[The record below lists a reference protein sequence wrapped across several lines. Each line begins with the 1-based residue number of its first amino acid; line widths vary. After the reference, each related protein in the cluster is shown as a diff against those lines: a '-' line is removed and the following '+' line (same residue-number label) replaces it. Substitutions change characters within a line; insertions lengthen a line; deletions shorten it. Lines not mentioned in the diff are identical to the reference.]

1 MDSQPI
7 VFIVRHGARLDAA
20 DKEWHLTSP
29 TPYDPPLCYS
39 GWLQC
44 RSLGARIASILK
56 APDFIGKSQGE
67 QAEPVVSEDKTSPT
81 PASSDLH
88 NRYNVIVHTSPFL
101 RCLQT
106 SIGISAGL
114 SQSGSS
120 TKGSGTGDKN
130 QTPHR
135 DGAFI
140 NPRPLVRID
149 AFLGEWLSPDY
160 FDQISP
166 PPSSDR
172 MVALAKA
179 ELLRRGEIIPQ
190 AWEGTKG
197 ARTPSGHFPGGWSSH
212 SNPTT
217 PGEDD
222 SYTSP
227 QDGLSST
234 PRQAVQRQRASTV
247 DIPQTPISIGGAP
260 TALSRLDTNLEAFIN
275 RSYVPPTP
283 NYAVSGSDPIPSG
296 YVAHARDACTRID
309 YQWDSMRTPMWGT
322 GGDYGEEWSS
332 MQDRVAE
339 GFKRMMDWYRSNPS
353 GSTFSPVEMGALSSE
368 DRPKQTVLI
377 LVTHGADCNAL
388 INSVAG
394 NPILLDIGT
403 SSLTLAVPRK
413 RLPSTDSKLD
423 QTSKTSSENTPQI
436 SQEYALQLVA
446 STDHLRAGVNPSQL
460 TTLASPSTAQ
470 SSSKP
475 TMPTYRN
482 RVSSRPQPLQGTFSM
497 EPVSAN
503 GMSPRGWTLARRPST
518 SDMPRAPSGLWGSL
532 ASPIEKDEE
541 TEEDL
546 VPNFGDQ
553 RPTSQ
558 DSKLPEGPVDRTEWA
573 AKLPHRTRSQR
584 GLWGSA
590 VPLDDRDSP
599 SRRRWTVAEQKL

>member
-20 DKEWHLTSP
+20 DKDWHLTSP

-44 RSLGARIASILK
+44 RSLGMRIASLLQ

-67 QAEPVVSEDKTSPT
+67 QTEPVTSEDKTSPT

-88 NRYNVIVHTSPFL
+88 NRYNVIIHTSPFL

-106 SIGISAGL
+106 SIAISAGL
-114 SQSGSS
+114 SQSGETTKSS
-120 TKGSGTGDKN
+120 DTGDKN
-130 QTPHR
+130 QAFHR
-135 DGAFI
+135 DAADI
-140 NPRPLVRID
+140 DPRPLVRVD

-160 FDQISP
+160 FDQITP

-197 ARTPSGHFPGGWSSH
+197 ARTTSGHFPGGWSSH
-212 SNPTT
+212 SSPTT

-222 SYTSP
+222 GHSSP
-227 QDGLSST
+227 QHGLSST
-234 PRQAVQRQRASTV
+234 PRQTVQRQRASTV
-247 DIPQTPISIGGAP
+247 DIPQTPILLGGAP
-260 TALSRLDTNLEAFIN
+260 TALARLDTNLEAVRN
-275 RSYVPPTP
+275 RSYVPPIP

-296 YVAHARDACTRID
+296 YVTHARDACTRID

-322 GGDYGEEWSS
+322 GGDYGEEWSF

-339 GFKRMMDWYRSNPS
+339 GFKRMMNWYRSNPS
-353 GSTFSPVEMGALSSE
+353 DPSLSPVAMGALPSE

-394 NPILLDIGT
+394 HSILLDIGT

-413 RLPSTDSKLD
+413 RLPSTDSKSD
-423 QTSKTSSENTPQI
+423 QTSKASSQNTGQI
-436 SQEYALQLVA
+436 SQEYALHLVA
-446 STDHLRAGVNPSQL
+446 STDHLRSGS
-460 TTLASPSTAQ
+460 ASKPST
-470 SSSKP
+470 
-475 TMPTYRN
+475 PTYRN

-497 EPVSAN
+497 EPVSVN
-503 GMSPRGWTLARRPST
+503 GMGPRGWTLARRPST

-573 AKLPHRTRSQR
+573 TKLPHRTRSQR

-590 VPLDDRDSP
+590 VSLDDRDSP
-599 SRRRWTVAEQKL
+599 SRRRWTVTEQKL